1 MGAFNRR
8 AYNQVPFN
16 APGLTYEP
24 PDSLRPDV
32 RSLDPQIV
40 DTRGVD
46 AKIQST
52 YTGPPRYGAVLSNF
66 VSGDTFYL
74 SRTFTGL
81 DTSRTQISKVY
92 FTIGIGSGSGV
103 IFAGIPAVATTT
115 EPIRQAIIAPLSTA
129 DSPGEI
135 TDANPS
141 DGSISFFVF
150 MPPSRTVN
158 SVIYPGTITLTPG
171 QEYSYDLQAVNLTGI
186 VYTLETGIIIPG
198 QP

>member
-8 AYNQVPFN
+8 AYNQVPYN

-40 DTRGVD
+40 DTRGFD
-46 AKIQST
+46 AQIQSV
-52 YTGPPRYGAVLSNF
+52 YTGPPRYNTVLSNF

-74 SRTFTGL
+74 RRTFTGL

-103 IFAGIPAVATTT
+103 IFAGFPAVATTT
-115 EPIRQAIIAPLSTA
+115 EPIRQAIILQFSTA

-135 TDANPS
+135 TDANPA

-150 MPPSRTVN
+150 MPHSRTVG
-158 SVIYPGTITLTPG
+158 SIIYPGTVTLTPG